1 MPIALPG
8 SFAPDTKYTINLEG
22 QGYDIRLRWNNR
34 SESWF
39 LYLGLTGADPVFKTR
54 LTTISDILRPYRGR
68 SGLPPGK
75 LYLLDR
81 KKVYGR
87 PTREDFGI
95 ERRFQLVYVKSWEED
110 PFDTI
115 V

>member
-8 SFAPDTKYTINLEG
+8 SSSPDTKYTINLEG

-34 SESWF
+34 SQSWF
-39 LYLGLTGADPVFKTR
+39 IYLGLTGANPVIKAR
-54 LTTISDILRPYRGR
+54 LTTISDLLKPYRGI
-68 SGLPPGK
+68 SGLPQGS

-81 KKVYGR
+81 EKGYGR
-87 PTREDFGI
+87 PTRYDFGI
-95 ERRFQLVYVKSWEED
+95 EKRFQLIYIKSWEED